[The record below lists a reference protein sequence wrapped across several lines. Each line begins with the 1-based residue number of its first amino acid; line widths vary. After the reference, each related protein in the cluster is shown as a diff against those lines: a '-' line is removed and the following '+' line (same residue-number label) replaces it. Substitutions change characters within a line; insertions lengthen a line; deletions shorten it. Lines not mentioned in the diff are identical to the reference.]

1 MKNIDEKEKTKGRI
15 MLTRSRRKSPR
26 KSAGAP
32 PGTLL
37 HIGPERTEQVSLEII
52 QYDEKGVT
60 YTAGKNVEDLKK
72 RVGVDFEAGTS
83 EKNAPKAGFPEKIT
97 WVNVSGV
104 HDPNI
109 VRAIGEFSGMHPLFM
124 EDVMDTFARPKVEI
138 SQDNFFLSMKMM
150 RIVDDADANSRIVME
165 QVSLFLNKNLLIT
178 FQEAPGDVFEPV
190 RKRIHTDGSM
200 IRRRGADFLAYAL
213 TDVIVDQYFSVIEKM
228 EEYIEPL
235 EEQVISSPEPEQS
248 GMIHQVRN
256 DLIQVRRVVWPM
268 REVVRALQRDSA
280 EQCDAVSD
288 DTRVFFGDVYD
299 HVIQVMDQIETFRD
313 ILSGIS
319 DMYMNSISLRMNN
332 IMKVLTLIATIF
344 IPLTFIVGIYGMNFT
359 YMPELEWRWGYFA
372 VLLIMA
378 AVAVG
383 MIVFFKKKKWL

>member
-1 MKNIDEKEKTKGRI
+1 
-15 MLTRSRRKSPR
+15 MLTRSRRKSRR

-60 YTAGKNVEDLKK
+60 YTAGKNAQDLKK
-72 RVGVDFEAGTS
+72 RIGADSEAETAG
-83 EKNAPKAGFPEKIT
+83 ENAPKAGLPEKVT

-104 HDPNI
+104 HDPNTI
-109 VRAIGEFSGMHPLFM
+109 RTVGEISGMHPLFM
-124 EDVMDTFARPKVEI
+124 EDVMDTFVRPKVEI
-138 SQDNFFLSMKMM
+138 SKDNFFLIMKMM
-150 RIVDDADANSRIVME
+150 RIVDDADAEADAEAAGRIEME

-190 RKRIHTDGSM
+190 RKRIQTDGSM

-228 EEYIEPL
+228 EEHIEPL

-299 HVIQVMDQIETFRD
+299 HVIQVMDYIETFRD

-344 IPLTFIVGIYGMNFT
+344 IPLTFIAGIYGMNFA
-359 YMPELEWRWGYFA
+359 YMPELQWRWGYFA
-372 VLLIMA
+372 VWGVMA
-378 AVAVG
+378 AVAIV
-383 MIVFFKKKKWL
+383 MIVFFRRKKWL